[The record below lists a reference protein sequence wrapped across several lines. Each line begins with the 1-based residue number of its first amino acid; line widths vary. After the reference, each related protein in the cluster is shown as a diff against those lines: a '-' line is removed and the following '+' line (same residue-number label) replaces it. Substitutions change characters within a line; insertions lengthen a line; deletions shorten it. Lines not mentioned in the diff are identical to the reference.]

1 MISKED
7 LIRIVRNYFP
17 DTKSEVKEKR
27 GIVLE
32 GKISIS
38 EDKFI
43 HIYVNRL
50 TGKKSYGL
58 IFQGKRIFGY
68 DNYKYWHCHPYNNP
82 NQHLTCDEP
91 LIERFFEEVKSI
103 LSK

>member
-17 DTKSEVKEKR
+17 DPKSEVKEKR

-32 GKISIS
+32 EKISIS

-58 IFQGKRIFGY
+58 IFQ
-68 DNYKYWHCHPYNNP
+68 CHPDNNP

-91 LIERFFEEVKSI
+91 PIEKFFEEVKGI
-103 LSK
+103 PSK